1 MIFNHIN
8 LKLHAEQNKKLQF
21 PLKNYGYHGVVNKPF
36 INNPLIARIAN
47 EDVYN
52 QYRNKTSY

>member
-8 LKLHAEQNKKLQF
+8 LKNIVFQNKKLQF
-21 PLKNYGYHGVVNKPF
+21 TLKNYGYHGVVHKPF
-36 INNPLIARIAN
+36 IINPLIARIAN

-52 QYRNKTSY
+52 QYRNNISY